1 MVEGD
6 EFLKGEI
13 TRFYHVVLKEKKR
26 KNPIEDISTY
36 FNFKLWE
43 FILILS
49 LVSHG

>member
-36 FNFKLWE
+36 FNFKL
-43 FILILS
+43 
-49 LVSHG
+49 